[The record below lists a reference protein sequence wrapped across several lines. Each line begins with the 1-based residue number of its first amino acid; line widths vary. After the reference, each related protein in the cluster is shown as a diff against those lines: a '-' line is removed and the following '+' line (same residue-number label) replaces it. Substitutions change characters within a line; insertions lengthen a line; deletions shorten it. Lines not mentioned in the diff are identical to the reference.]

1 MILFWSLLLTTL
13 SAVAGLAHLYELP
26 SKLRLGWQDYLTVQQ
41 IYRGWS
47 LLGVVVLGSLIL
59 NLMLAIRL
67 RDDRSVFP
75 QALSAFLCMA
85 ASQVVFWVFTFPVNQ
100 VTRNWTVVS
109 SEWLQ
114 LRSRWEYSHA
124 AGAILDLA
132 ALISLFLVAL
142 ARWK

>member
-1 MILFWSLLLTTL
+1 
-13 SAVAGLAHLYELP
+13 
-26 SKLRLGWQDYLTVQQ
+26 
-41 IYRGWS
+41 
-47 LLGVVVLGSLIL
+47 LGSLIL